1 MKIKLDFFIE
11 CCIMYLWIEAIP
23 QQPFFNKEYIMTE
36 KTVNYTDAL
45 TKTIIAAYNKEPT
58 LANAKKIAVE
68 NNRTLKSIIAKLVS
82 EGVYKKKERVTK
94 NGSPVITKMELVKKI
109 NAHFNIEINSLV
121 KSTKVDLQKLVTSFS

>member
-1 MKIKLDFFIE
+1 ML
-11 CCIMYLWIEAIP
+11 YNVLYGLR
-23 QQPFFNKEYIMTE
+23 QYRTQPFFNKEYIMTD
-36 KTVNYTDAL
+36 KITTVNYTDAL

-58 LANAKKIAVE
+58 LENAKKIAVE
-68 NNRTLKSIIAKLVS
+68 NNRTLKSIIAKLAS

-121 KSTKVDLQKLVTSFS
+121 KGTKADLQKLVTSFS

>member
-1 MKIKLDFFIE
+1 MKKKLDFFLK

-23 QQPFFNKEYIMTE
+23 QQPFFNKEYIMTD

-45 TKTIIAAYNKEPT
+45 TKTIVEAYNKEPT
-58 LANAKKIAVE
+58 LENAKKIAVE

-121 KSTKVDLQKLVTSFS
+121 KGTKADLQTLVTSFS

>member
-11 CCIMYLWIEAIP
+11 CCIMYIWIEAIP
-23 QQPFFNKEYIMTE
+23 QQPFFNKEYIMTD

>member
-1 MKIKLDFFIE
+1 
-11 CCIMYLWIEAIP
+11 
-23 QQPFFNKEYIMTE
+23 MTD

-45 TKTIIAAYNKEPT
+45 TKTIVEAYNKEPT

>member
-1 MKIKLDFFIE
+1 
-11 CCIMYLWIEAIP
+11 
-23 QQPFFNKEYIMTE
+23 MTDKT

-45 TKTIIAAYNKEPT
+45 TKTIVEAYNKEPT

-94 NGSPVITKMELVKKI
+94 AGAPIVTKMELVKKI

-121 KSTKVDLQKLVTSFS
+121 KSTKADLQTLVTSFS

>member
-1 MKIKLDFFIE
+1 ML
-11 CCIMYLWIEAIP
+11 YNVLYGLR
-23 QQPFFNKEYIMTE
+23 QYRTQPFFNKEYIMTD
-36 KTVNYTDAL
+36 KITTVNYTDAL

-58 LANAKKIAVE
+58 LENAKKIAVE

-94 NGSPVITKMELVKKI
+94 AGAPIVTKMELVKKI

-121 KSTKVDLQKLVTSFS
+121 KGTKADLQTLVTSFS